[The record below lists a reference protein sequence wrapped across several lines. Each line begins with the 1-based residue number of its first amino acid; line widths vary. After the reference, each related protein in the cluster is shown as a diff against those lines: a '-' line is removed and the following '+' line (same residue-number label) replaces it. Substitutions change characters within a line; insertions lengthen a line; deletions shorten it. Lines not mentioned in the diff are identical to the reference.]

1 MNLFTLGS
9 LVLGLALGL
18 MTILFIF
25 RIVLTWYPQLDTNRF
40 PINVVVIPT
49 EPILS
54 PLRKVIPPLGGVD
67 ITPII
72 GVGICTLLR
81 EMLLGQQG
89 LLTMAMNTMN

>member
-1 MNLFTLGS
+1 MDLISITSLILSLG
-9 LVLGLALGL
+9 LGL

-25 RIVLTWYPQLDTNRF
+25 RIVLTWYPQINTNRF
-40 PINVVVIPT
+40 PINLVVIPT